1 MKFLTLICSRGRR
14 QTRWKTLCLRE
25 YHITKDGWLREFLEW
40 HADRSSVSAMA
51 IPTFDCLKKS
61 LDLLASESLW
71 KSVTSIEIEVLRA
84 ADLLQL
90 FRRLDELLH
99 PLSIATATKKKI
111 AYSLRLLLR
120 QFFIQHEKFTEPERL
135 RAAYRRTA
143 YQESPPRPLI
153 SDLISSG
160 NTGGRPL
167 GAIQHA
173 SVADLKRK
181 TKRLLRDDLDAIRIA
196 CSLEIKKFETHA
208 AWVSKH
214 RELSLTLTEVA
225 LIKHAFL
232 LKGSESNTR
241 LLSISNEKLFAYYCH
256 YVYSRPVKRL
266 PHRDSFT
273 GAERLLKYAEE
284 TFGKRI
290 YTRFQHL
297 LYLPYLGD
305 SRLLVACVLI
315 LQMRT
320 CWNISSVLSMNIDG
334 IKIRGKDYVIQAFKK
349 KTDDETPVVVVSTQD
364 TEAHWALTF
373 LIARLEEL
381 KKFRW
386 VESSENSI
394 WLKGTF
400 YGGGGPSVKFFP
412 GNQILREFQKK
423 YALAPFSYNQV
434 RTQAL
439 ALIYVES
446 GGVEAARRAAG
457 HVSISTTAHYL
468 DQLLLNRLNS
478 SLNLE
483 FQRRLDSSI
492 RYMSSLP
499 DVGAS
504 NDMFLDGKAATAEFF
519 SPIGDGATCTDPA
532 SPPVDTWLKHGM
544 CGARH
549 CHQDGGC
556 KNRVIHIDADRIREI
571 AETTLFYEKNWHRLA
586 NENLPLF
593 EAVYAPSLLFN
604 FALSGVIDKGPYG
617 YLLRAEMKKW

>member
-14 QTRWKTLCLRE
+14 QTRWQTLWLQR
-25 YHITKDGWLREFLEW
+25 YHITKDGWSNEFLAW
-40 HADRSSVSAMA
+40 HAERSALSAMA
-51 IPTFDCLKKS
+51 LPTFECLKKT
-61 LDLLASESLW
+61 LELLASDPLW

-84 ADLLQL
+84 ADLVQL
-90 FRRLDELLH
+90 FRRLDELVH

-111 AYSLRLLLR
+111 AYSLRLLLK
-120 QFFIQHEKFTEPERL
+120 QFFIQHEKFIEPARL
-135 RAAYRRTA
+135 HGAYRRMQ
-143 YQESPPRPLI
+143 YQEPPPRPLI
-153 SDLISSG
+153 SDMVSSSNAG
-160 NTGGRPL
+160 EKPL
-167 GAIQHA
+167 GAIQHE

-181 TKRLLRDDLDAIRIA
+181 TKQLLRDDLESIRSA
-196 CSLEIKKFETHA
+196 CALEIKKFETHA
-208 AWVSKH
+208 AWVLKH

-225 LIKHAFL
+225 LIQHAFL
-232 LKGSESNTR
+232 LKGSESNKK
-241 LLSISNEKLFAYYCH
+241 LLHISDEKLFAYYCH
-256 YVYSRPVKRL
+256 YVHSRPIKRL
-266 PHRDSFT
+266 PHRDSFA
-273 GAERLLKYAEE
+273 GAERLLEYAQRV
-284 TFGKRI
+284 FGTRI
-290 YTRFQHL
+290 YARFQQL

-305 SRLLVACVLI
+305 SRLLVACILT

-320 CWNISSVLSMNIDG
+320 CWNISAVLSMNTDG
-334 IKIRGKDYVIQAFKK
+334 IKIRGNDYVIQAFKK

-364 TEAHWALTF
+364 SQAHWALTF

-412 GNQILREFQKK
+412 GNLMLRKFQEK
-423 YALAPFSYNQV
+423 YVLKYFSYDQV

-446 GGVEAARRAAG
+446 GGIEAARRAAG

-478 SLNLE
+478 SLSLE

-492 RYMSSLP
+492 RYMSNLP
-499 DVGAS
+499 DAVAP
-504 NDMFLDGKAATAEFF
+504 NQFWDGKTVTAEFF
-519 SPIGDGATCTDPA
+519 SPIGDGATCVDPA
-532 SPPVDTWLKHGM
+532 SPPVDTWLEHGM
-544 CGARH
+544 CGARY

-593 EAVYAPSLLFN
+593 EAVYAPALLFN